1 MNSRRIVITG
11 IGAVSCAGN
20 SWTETWNSLSSGR
33 SGIGHL
39 TRFPAE
45 GLPDCA
51 GEVRDLVLTDVTPKE
66 ERRMPRAVRF
76 AVSAGDEAM
85 RMAGLS
91 RDPGERGGDPFR
103 FGVLLANG
111 AGAVDEYEKNLNILE
126 RRGPSGVSA
135 FFIPKFMSSAST
147 GNLAVR
153 YRLQG
158 PGFDTVSACASSAH
172 AIGEAMWII
181 RRGDADIMLAGGSE
195 ACLTRLMMSGF
206 NSLTALSCHPDPVRA
221 CRPFDLNR
229 NGFVLAEG
237 AAVLVLEELE
247 HARSRGAQILA
258 ELSGYGATCDGWH
271 ITAPDPD
278 ARGLVRAM
286 RNAMELAECPVDG
299 IGCISAHGTGTIAND
314 RCEARAIRTVF
325 GERTDRIKVSAIKSM
340 IGHAM
345 GASGA
350 LSAAAAVQTLRTGI
364 VPPTI
369 NYETPD
375 PECPLDVTPNVAAKI
390 DTDAVM
396 TTSLG
401 FGGHN
406 AVLIFKRWKG

>member
-1 MNSRRIVITG
+1 MNSRRIVVTG

-20 SWTETWNSLSSGR
+20 SWPETWESLSSGR
-33 SGIGHL
+33 SGIGRL
-39 TRFPAE
+39 TRFPPD

-51 GEVRDLVLTDVTPKE
+51 GEVRDLVLKDVTPKE
-66 ERRMPRAVRF
+66 ERRMPLPVRF
-76 AVSAGDEAM
+76 AVAAGDEAM

-91 RDPGERGGDPFR
+91 RDPEERGDDPFR
-103 FGVLLANG
+103 FGVLVANG
-111 AGAVDEYEKNLNILE
+111 AGSVGEYDKHLDAFR

-135 FFIPKFMSSAST
+135 FFIPKYMSSAST
-147 GNLAVR
+147 GNLTVR

-181 RRGDADIMLAGGSE
+181 RRGDADLMLAGGSE
-195 ACLTRLMMSGF
+195 ACLTPLMMSGF
-206 NSLTALSCHPDPVRA
+206 LSLTALSCHPDPVRA

-229 NGFVLAEG
+229 TGFALSEG

-247 HARSRGAQILA
+247 HARRRGAEILA

-271 ITAPDPD
+271 ITAPDPEG
-278 ARGLVRAM
+278 RGLVRAM

-299 IGCISAHGTGTIAND
+299 IGCISAHGTATIAND
-314 RCEARAIRTVF
+314 RCEAKAIRTVF
-325 GERTDRIKVSAIKSM
+325 GEQTDRIKVSAIKSM
-340 IGHAM
+340 IGHSL

-375 PECPLDVTPNVAAKI
+375 PECPLDVTPNSAAET

-396 TTSLG
+396 TTNLG